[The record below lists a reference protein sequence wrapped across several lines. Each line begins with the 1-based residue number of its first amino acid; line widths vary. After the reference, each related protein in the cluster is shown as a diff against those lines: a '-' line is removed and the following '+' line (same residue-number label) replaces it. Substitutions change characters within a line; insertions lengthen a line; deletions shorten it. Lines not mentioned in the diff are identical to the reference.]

1 MYEPTHLR
9 TFLSV
14 AQTLSFTQAAR
25 RLGLRQSTVS
35 QHVRRLEEA
44 TGRLLFTRDTHS
56 VELTEDGE
64 AMLGFARRILDV
76 HEQAAQF
83 FTGTRLRGRL
93 RFGASEDFVLTRL
106 PEILERFRHEHPEV
120 DLELTVEL
128 SGTLHEQLATGR
140 LDLVLAKRR
149 PEDPRPDP
157 HRLVWQDELVWIGTP
172 GLRLDPY
179 RPVPL
184 IVYPP
189 PGITRDLALRALE
202 REGRQWR
209 IVCSSGSLNG
219 LLAAARAGLGVM
231 VHARGLVPPGLVR
244 MPERAGLPEPGP
256 VDFVVVHGR
265 RRPSAQGA
273 ADALAAAI
281 LAGGDRLHRGGQ
293 GVTVRAVR
301 ALSWVRAVA
310 TATGRSWGRT
320 DSVEIAAPK
329 LTPPS
334 GMCRTSP
341 RLGGIS
347 FTGSHQAARY
357 AAFDPVPP
365 LGPVG

>member
-1 MYEPTHLR
+1 MYDPTRLR

-44 TGRLLFTRDTHS
+44 TGRQLFTRDTHS

-83 FTGTRLRGRL
+83 FTGTRPRGRL

-128 SGTLHEQLATGR
+128 SGILHERLAAGR

-149 PEDPRPDP
+149 PEDPRGE
-157 HRLVWQDELVWIGTP
+157 LVWHDELVWIGAP
-172 GLRLDPY
+172 GLRLDTG

-189 PGITRDLALRALE
+189 PGITRALALRALE

-209 IVCSSGSLNG
+209 IVCTSGSLNG

-231 VHARGLVPPGLVR
+231 VHSRGLIPPGLVR
-244 MPERAGLPEPGP
+244 MPERAGLPEPGE

-273 ADALAAAI
+273 ADALASAI

-293 GVTVRAVR
+293 D
-301 ALSWVRAVA
+301 
-310 TATGRSWGRT
+310 GRR
-320 DSVEIAAPK
+320 
-329 LTPPS
+329 
-334 GMCRTSP
+334 
-341 RLGGIS
+341 
-347 FTGSHQAARY
+347 
-357 AAFDPVPP
+357 
-365 LGPVG
+365 